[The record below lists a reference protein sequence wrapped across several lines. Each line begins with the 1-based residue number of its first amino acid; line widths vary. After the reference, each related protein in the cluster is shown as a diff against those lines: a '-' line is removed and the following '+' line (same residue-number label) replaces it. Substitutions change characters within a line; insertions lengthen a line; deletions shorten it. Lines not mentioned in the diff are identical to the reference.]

1 MNNGDVS
8 IVLKVDKSR
17 IKDKVL
23 VIGFHGFGGVGH
35 LTVKHL
41 VKELKAS
48 HIGDIIF
55 EGMPPFVA
63 SDPDAQKT
71 KMLTLPMPIM
81 ESKDFILIT
90 PEFPLRENYEHVCKE
105 IALWAIENLREAI
118 LVGGLDAKVK
128 YPKDDRVRIAYTSSF
143 LEKFEKLP
151 GKPLE
156 RGIFIV
162 GPLAILLTYFE
173 VYNFPAL
180 TVLPYASRDTIDLR
194 ATAKA
199 VRFIARL
206 YGLKVSVRR
215 LLKQASKI
223 EEFVKEIREREKERR
238 KAIRAPFF
246 V

>member
-1 MNNGDVS
+1 
-8 IVLKVDKSR
+8 
-17 IKDKVL
+17 
-23 VIGFHGFGGVGH
+23 
-35 LTVKHL
+35 
-41 VKELKAS
+41 
-48 HIGDIIF
+48 
-55 EGMPPFVA
+55 MPPFVA
-63 SDPDAQKT
+63 SDPGAQKT
-71 KMLTLPMPIM
+71 KMLTLPMPRM
-81 ESKDFILIT
+81 ESKKFILIT
-90 PEFPLRENYEHVCKE
+90 PEFRLRENYEHVCKE

-128 YPKDDRVRIAYTSSF
+128 YPKDNRVRIAYTSSF

-156 RGIFIV
+156 KGIFIV

-173 VYNFPAL
+173 VYDFPAL

-206 YGLKVSVRR
+206 YGFKVSVRR

-238 KAIRAPFF
+238 KATRAPFF